1 MSEEEKKTPNIKNPW
16 LSVWLYPELTIA
28 RILSL
33 NPKYGIYMLGSLG
46 GVLQAMNL
54 AEVLHAKDFI
64 LENDMFLVVLIF
76 GLGSILGI
84 LNMHLTAYV
93 LKLTGKWFNIDGKGK
108 YSDLVAVVAWA
119 NIVAIPFLAIYAVE
133 ILFFGMTIFT
143 KIGFEE
149 MVQTGTSEFL
159 TMIQAFFQVWYIV
172 MFVKMIRCVQ
182 QIKTIKAVFNMLL
195 MLFALVCVAML
206 LSMIVMGVTGVSALP
221 AVN

>member
-16 LSVWLYPELTIA
+16 LSVWIFPEATIEK
-28 RILSL
+28 ILRL
-33 NPKYGIYMLGSLG
+33 NPKYGIYLLGALA
-46 GVLQAMNL
+46 GVLQAMNI
-54 AEVLHAKDFI
+54 AEVVHAKDFI
-64 LENDMFLVVLIF
+64 SGNDTFLMALIF

-84 LNMHLTAYV
+84 LNMYLTAYA
-93 LKLTGKWFNIDGKGK
+93 LKLTGTWFKIDGKAK

-119 NIVAIPFLAIYAVE
+119 NIVAIPFIAIYAVE

-159 TMIQAFFQVWYIV
+159 TMVQAFFQVWYIF
-172 MFVKMIRCVQ
+172 MFVKMIRFVQ
-182 QIKTIKAVFNMLL
+182 QIKTIKAVLNMLL
-195 MLFALVCVAML
+195 MFFALVCVFMF
-206 LSMIVMGVTGVSALP
+206 LSMIIMGITGVSALP

>member
-1 MSEEEKKTPNIKNPW
+1 MIEEEKKTPNIKNPW
-16 LSVWLYPELTIA
+16 LSVWLFPELTIA
-28 RILSL
+28 KILSL

-54 AEVLHAKDFI
+54 AEVLHAKDII
-64 LENDMFLVVLIF
+64 LLGDTFLMVLIF

-84 LNMHLTAYV
+84 LNMYLTAYV
-93 LKLTGKWFNIDGKGK
+93 LKLTGKWFNIDGKAK

-119 NIVAIPFLAIYAVE
+119 NIVAIPFIAIYAVE

-149 MVQTGTSEFL
+149 MVQTRISEFL
-159 TMIQAFFQVWYIV
+159 TMVQAFFQVWYIV

-195 MLFALVCVAML
+195 MLFALVCFAML
-206 LSMIVMGVTGVSALP
+206 LSMIIMGVTGVSALP